1 MHLESHTVANVMG
14 WFTSFTYGSGMN
26 GRLDFE
32 AVLTAITESVTLTK
46 SAAFTEPVTLAE
58 PLSLTKPVAVT

>member
-1 MHLESHTVANVMG
+1 MHLESHTVADVMG
-14 WFTSFTYGSGMN
+14 RFTGFTYGSGMI

-46 SAAFTEPVTLAE
+46 SVAFTEPVTLAE

>member
-1 MHLESHTVANVMG
+1 MHLESHTVADVMG
-14 WFTSFTYGSGMN
+14 RFTGFTYGSGMT
-26 GRLDFE
+26 GHLDFE

-46 SAAFTEPVTLAE
+46 SVAFTEPVTLAE

>member
-1 MHLESHTVANVMG
+1 MHLESHTVADVMG
-14 WFTSFTYGSGMN
+14 RFTGFTYGSGMI

-32 AVLTAITESVTLTK
+32 AVLT
-46 SAAFTEPVTLAE
+46 AFTEPVTLAE